1 MLEAGLGVGETR
13 FMWVLGGC
21 LTPFFFNFSNIIS
34 IIIFLRNESWKK
46 T

>member
-21 LTPFFFNFSNIIS
+21 LTPLQRHCLEIN
-34 IIIFLRNESWKK
+34 
-46 T
+46 